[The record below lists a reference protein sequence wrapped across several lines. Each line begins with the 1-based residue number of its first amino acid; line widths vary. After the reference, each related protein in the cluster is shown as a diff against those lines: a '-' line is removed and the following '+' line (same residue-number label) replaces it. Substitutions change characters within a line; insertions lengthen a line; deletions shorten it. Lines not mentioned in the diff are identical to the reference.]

1 MMKRVISLILCLLML
16 VTVFAGCSD
25 DSNTEVSNVDLGA
38 FVTMYLTDE
47 VYDLDPAYAFGN
59 ESALKLVSLVFDNL
73 FVLDENGKVKKALAD
88 SYEIKEDDNAQEY
101 SMIITLGDTK
111 WTDGSAIT
119 ANDVYYAWRR
129 ILAPWN
135 DFQAASLLYDIK
147 NARKAK
153 EGQTEI
159 SIDDVGISA
168 LNEKQLQIQ
177 FEGKIDYD
185 QFLLNLTSYALVPL
199 REDIVEKT
207 ADWAKK
213 PATICS
219 SGPFRLREVS
229 YEEDDKHL
237 VLERNA
243 YYYRDILKDDLDKY
257 VTPYRLIIDYTM
269 TDEDIKNGYDNGSI
283 FYVGDI
289 PMSLRANY
297 KDQAEIS
304 DALSTHSYMLNEN
317 AVIRYFNQSA
327 FSTLAADEAKKVEK
341 LLAPVDEDDKNTET
355 YKPLVDGVDG
365 EKIFANAKVRKAMS
379 LALDRQAIADA
390 VVFAKAATALVPYGV
405 YNSTSH
411 KDLFREVGKDIL
423 AKSADI
429 ASAKALL
436 AEAGVD
442 PSKFMFTI
450 AVAGYDDVHVA
461 VAEMVQAAWTELGFH
476 VQVNAIQTIANDD
489 LMKTLNSI
497 PKDIRDDIFAEGYR
511 AGLFD
516 VYAID
521 YVAFSADA
529 FSVLAPFAKGFT
541 GGASTSDNSTVTEIP
556 AHSSGYDSEAY
567 NAKIE
572 AAFAEKNLETRAT
585 LLHEAEAIL
594 MEELPIIPVIFN
606 QNATLTNKDLSKIKY
621 SYYGFAIFTEL
632 KQKDF
637 ELYVPVEETKA

>member
-1 MMKRVISLILCLLML
+1 ML

-199 REDIVEKT
+199 REDIGEQT

-213 PATICS
+213 HATICS

-243 YYYRDILKDDLDKY
+243 YYYRDILKDDLDK
-257 VTPYRLIIDYTM
+257 
-269 TDEDIKNGYDNGSI
+269 
-283 FYVGDI
+283 
-289 PMSLRANY
+289 
-297 KDQAEIS
+297 
-304 DALSTHSYMLNEN
+304 
-317 AVIRYFNQSA
+317 
-327 FSTLAADEAKKVEK
+327 
-341 LLAPVDEDDKNTET
+341 
-355 YKPLVDGVDG
+355 
-365 EKIFANAKVRKAMS
+365 AM
-379 LALDRQAIADA
+379 
-390 VVFAKAATALVPYGV
+390 FC
-405 YNSTSH
+405 
-411 KDLFREVGKDIL
+411 
-423 AKSADI
+423 
-429 ASAKALL
+429 
-436 AEAGVD
+436 
-442 PSKFMFTI
+442 
-450 AVAGYDDVHVA
+450 
-461 VAEMVQAAWTELGFH
+461 
-476 VQVNAIQTIANDD
+476 
-489 LMKTLNSI
+489 
-497 PKDIRDDIFAEGYR
+497 
-511 AGLFD
+511 
-516 VYAID
+516 
-521 YVAFSADA
+521 
-529 FSVLAPFAKGFT
+529 
-541 GGASTSDNSTVTEIP
+541 
-556 AHSSGYDSEAY
+556 
-567 NAKIE
+567 
-572 AAFAEKNLETRAT
+572 
-585 LLHEAEAIL
+585 
-594 MEELPIIPVIFN
+594 
-606 QNATLTNKDLSKIKY
+606 
-621 SYYGFAIFTEL
+621 
-632 KQKDF
+632 
-637 ELYVPVEETKA
+637 